1 MSRTPRNRRVRGIPR
16 IWLQA
21 RDREIIL
28 AVYEN
33 RFLQRDQIERLFFST
48 TSATNQRLMPLYQHR
63 FLDRLFVPVDVGSS
77 QAVYALDRNGAHVVA
92 HHFGVSA
99 SQIPWRRRHNRV
111 EFFFL
116 EHTLAVAEV
125 NVALQMALSGQE
137 KVKRL
142 FWRREAWLPAEKLA
156 DPEGGEKQLIVAP
169 DAFFGLETNLGR
181 SYFFVEADMGTETLE
196 RFRRKLLA
204 YQQYWKTGAYQER
217 YSYKNFR
224 VLTVTTGA
232 ERANNLIR
240 LAGDLGAKNMFLFTT
255 QEKASKGILGPV
267 WYKPPTLNPI
277 SILD

>member
-1 MSRTPRNRRVRGIPR
+1 MRTPRNRRIHGIPR

-33 RFLQRDQIERLFFST
+33 RFMRRDQIERLFFST

-63 FLDRLFVPVDVGSS
+63 FLDRLFLPVDVGSS
-77 QAVYALDRNGAHVVA
+77 QAVYALDRFGAHVVG
-92 HHFGVSA
+92 HHFGAPA
-99 SQIPWRRRHNRV
+99 SQVPWKRRHNRV
-111 EFFFL
+111 EWFFL
-116 EHTLAVAEV
+116 EHTLAVTEA
-125 NVALQMALSGQE
+125 NVAMKAVLAEREDVRM
-137 KVKRL
+137 L
-142 FWRREAWLPAEKLA
+142 FWRREAWLATEKLP
-156 DPEGGEKQLIVAP
+156 DPEGGEKKLIVAP
-169 DAFFGLETNLGR
+169 DAFFGLETKLGR
-181 SYFFVEADMGTETLE
+181 SYFFVEADMATETLE

-204 YQQYWKTGAYQER
+204 YQQYWKSGAYHRR
-217 YSYKNFR
+217 YSYRNFR

-255 QEKASKGILGPV
+255 AELASKNILGPV
-267 WYKPPTLNPI
+267 WYKPITLDPI